1 MLHGRGRMGA
11 RVSVLS
17 GLLMIVLAAMAS
29 DASADLTPGA
39 VFTETNTVPNR
50 VLAYNRG
57 ADGELTPAGSFVTGG
72 NGRPAGNPPFHTGF
86 PVLDSMGS
94 VNLGD
99 DGDNKS
105 CLFVVNAGSNN
116 VSSFRVHPDGLTLAD
131 VESSG
136 GSRPASL
143 TSTTRGRG
151 KFVMYV
157 LNSDNDSASFRG
169 FRVDGSCGLTMIPGS
184 DRLLPS
190 QAGIPATIRF
200 DEQGKWLT
208 VTERYA
214 PAAPAGN
221 GDLVSYRVDSS
232 GLTGPAVISESPR
245 RTPYG
250 LDYNHQGILSVT
262 NEHVDAPPFPNSSV
276 STYRQNADGTLD
288 ELDNEPSPGAACW
301 NLFSNNGKFLFVTN
315 PAGKFIPGSANVKA
329 FTVDRDGQMTFV
341 DQENTPFEAID
352 NALSHESRYL
362 YVLSANV
369 VTPGTDS
376 AINAFEID
384 RKTGA
389 LTQIDEE
396 FILGSNSTSG
406 LAAW

>member
-1 MLHGRGRMGA
+1 MLHGRVRIGA
-11 RVSVLS
+11 RVLALS
-17 GLLMIVLAAMAS
+17 GLLMVALAALAS

-57 ADGELTPAGSFVTGG
+57 ADGELTPAGSFLTGG
-72 NGRPAGNPPFHTGF
+72 DGRPAGNPPAFTGF
-86 PVLDSMGS
+86 PVLDTMGP

-105 CLFVVNAGSNN
+105 CLFVVNAGSDN
-116 VSSFRVHPDGLTLAD
+116 VSSFRVRPGGLTLAD

-143 TSTTRGRG
+143 TSTTRGSG

-157 LNSDNDSASFRG
+157 LNSDNASASFRG
-169 FRVDGSCGLTMIPGS
+169 FRVSASCDLTMIPGS

-190 QAGIPATIRF
+190 QAGVPATIRF
-200 DEQGKWLT
+200 DEQGKFLT
-208 VTERYA
+208 VSERYA
-214 PAAPAGN
+214 PGPAPVGN
-221 GDLVSYRVDSS
+221 GDLVSYPVDSS
-232 GLTGPAVISESPR
+232 GVTGPAVVSPSPR

-276 STYRQNADGTLD
+276 STYRQNPDGSLV
-288 ELDNEPSPGAACW
+288 ELDNVPSPGAACW

-315 PAGKFIPGSANVKA
+315 PAGDLIPGSADVKV
-329 FTVDRDGQMTFV
+329 FGVDRNGQMTFV
-341 DQENTPFEAID
+341 DQEGTPFEAID
-352 NALSHESRYL
+352 NGLSHDSKYL
-362 YVLSANV
+362 YVLSAPV
-369 VTPGTDS
+369 VFPGPNSSIT
-376 AINAFEID
+376 AFAID

-389 LTQIDEE
+389 LTEIDEE
-396 FILGSNSTSG
+396 IIPGNSTSG

>member
-1 MLHGRGRMGA
+1 MLHERGRMGA

-57 ADGELTPAGSFVTGG
+57 ADGELTPAGSFLTGG
-72 NGRPAGNPPFHTGF
+72 DGRPAGNPPAFTGF
-86 PVLDSMGS
+86 PVLDTMGS

-105 CLFVVNAGSNN
+105 CLFVVNAGSNT
-116 VSSFRVHPDGLTLAD
+116 VSSFRVRPGGLTLAD

-136 GSRPASL
+136 GTRPASL
-143 TSTTRGRG
+143 TSTTRGSG

-157 LNSDNDSASFRG
+157 LNSDNASASFRG

-190 QAGIPATIRF
+190 QAGVPATIRF

-376 AINAFEID
+376 AITAFEID